1 MPLAKPDPLQRVI
14 VDAALAIAAEA
25 GPDAISMRE
34 LARQANVSHQAPYHH
49 FGDRAGVF
57 AAISEEGFATLA
69 DEMQKNRNL
78 GAEAQCESYVCFAL
92 SHRGHFRVM
101 FRTDLCSLDAYP
113 KARQQADR
121 AFGMLYDEVLSIVG
135 DDADELTVQT
145 QTAYMWS
152 VAHGLSTLL
161 IDGPLLKKIGTVQ
174 DVEQLVKNVAR
185 MASSS
190 IGAN

>member
-14 VDAALAIAAEA
+14 VDAALEIASGV

-49 FGDRAGVF
+49 FGDRAGIF
-57 AAISEEGFATLA
+57 AAICEEGFTILG
-69 DEMQKNRNL
+69 DEMYKSRNL
-78 GAEAQCESYVCFAL
+78 GAEALCERYVRFAL
-92 SHRGHFRVM
+92 NHRGHFRVM
-101 FRTDLCSLDAYP
+101 FRTDLCDMASYSNA
-113 KARQQADR
+113 AIQADR
-121 AFGMLYDEVLSIVG
+121 AFGILYDEVVSLVG
-135 DDADELTVQT
+135 LDADEIAIQT

-161 IDGPLLKKIGTVQ
+161 IDGPLLKKIRTVQ
-174 DVEQLVKNVAR
+174 DVEQLIKNVAR

-190 IGAN
+190 LGV

>member
-14 VDAALAIAAEA
+14 VDAALEIASGV

-49 FGDRAGVF
+49 FGDRAGIF
-57 AAISEEGFATLA
+57 AAICEEGFTILG
-69 DEMQKNRNL
+69 DEMYKSRNL
-78 GAEAQCESYVCFAL
+78 GAEALCERYVRFAL
-92 SHRGHFRVM
+92 NHRGHFRVM
-101 FRTDLCSLDAYP
+101 FRTDLCDMASYSNA
-113 KARQQADR
+113 AIQADR
-121 AFGMLYDEVLSIVG
+121 AFGILYDEVVSLVG
-135 DDADELTVQT
+135 LDADEIAIQT

-161 IDGPLLKKIGTVQ
+161 VDGPLLKKIRTVQ
-174 DVEQLVKNVAR
+174 DVEQLIKNVAR

-190 IGAN
+190 LGV